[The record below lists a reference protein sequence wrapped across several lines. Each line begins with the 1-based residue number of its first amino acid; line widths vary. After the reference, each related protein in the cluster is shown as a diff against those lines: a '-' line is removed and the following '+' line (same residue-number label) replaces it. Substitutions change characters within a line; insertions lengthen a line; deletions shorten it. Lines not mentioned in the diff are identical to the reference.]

1 MQNSSERNIIKP
13 VGSLLNNKVYAIPMI
28 FIIGQRGEPGIHDES
43 QHIYQDEMTVK
54 LLKDM
59 DITTFII
66 GKDTTDYEVEN
77 TMKEFQKVL
86 AQGKDAVF
94 IICKFTQIK

>member
-1 MQNSSERNIIKP
+1 
-13 VGSLLNNKVYAIPMI
+13 
-28 FIIGQRGEPGIHDES
+28 
-43 QHIYQDEMTVK
+43 MTVK

-94 IICKFTQIK
+94 IICKFT